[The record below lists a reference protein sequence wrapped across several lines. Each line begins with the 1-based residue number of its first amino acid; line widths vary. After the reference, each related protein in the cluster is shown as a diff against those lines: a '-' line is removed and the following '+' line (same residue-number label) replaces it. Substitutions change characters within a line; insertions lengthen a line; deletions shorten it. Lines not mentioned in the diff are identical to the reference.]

1 MKKVSL
7 RYLSQEDIL
16 SLNLTAEAIV
26 AAVER
31 VILSHGKGLV
41 QLPPKP
47 GIFPRKGK
55 YNYFHAM
62 PAFVEDLDIC
72 GLKWLGRVTLNPQEN
87 DLPQFTGLQ
96 VVNDPETGVPLAVM
110 DCRWITVARTTA
122 LSVVTARHLSPPAP
136 KAMAIVG
143 AGLQARFHAL
153 MFASEFPSL
162 EKIYINSRTAQSVDR
177 FVKDMEAMV
186 PVKIIPSSAEEAC
199 RNSQIIVSAGVRD
212 PLYKLRWI
220 SPGTLCIGLDLL
232 SSWGREI
239 QEGVDKVF
247 VDDEKQFRDRYV
259 TEPQA
264 FAGEPRVTA
273 ELGKVLTG
281 RAPGRESPEERI
293 LSLNVGMG
301 VCDLALG
308 DLIYREAG
316 RQNKGT
322 VLPLMEREDIWTNL
336 EIKNRDKEMVE

>member
-1 MKKVSL
+1 MKKVSF

-16 SLNLTAEAIV
+16 SLNLSTKAIV

-47 GIFPRKGK
+47 AVFPRKGK

-96 VVNDPETGVPLAVM
+96 VVNDPVTGTPLAVM

-122 LSVVTARHLSPPAP
+122 LSVVTARHLSTPSP

-143 AGLQARFHAL
+143 AGLQGRFHAL
-153 MFASEFPSL
+153 MFAGEFSSL
-162 EKIYINSRTAQSVDR
+162 ERIYISSRTAESVDR
-177 FVKDMEAMV
+177 FVKDMEDRV
-186 PVKIIPSSAEEAC
+186 PAEIIPSYPEEAS
-199 RNSQIIVSAGVRD
+199 RNSQIILSAGVRE
-212 PLYKLRWI
+212 PLFNLDWI
-220 SPGTLCIGLDLL
+220 APGTLCIGLDLL
-232 SSWGREI
+232 SPWGREI

-247 VDDEKQFRDRYV
+247 VDDEKQFRDRYA

-264 FAGEPRVTA
+264 FAGEPRVTG
-273 ELGKVLTG
+273 ELGRVLTG
-281 RAPGRESPEERI
+281 EIPGRESPEERI

-308 DLIYREAG
+308 DLIYREAL

-322 VLPLMEREDIWTNL
+322 ILPLMERDDIWADM
-336 EIKNRDKEMVE
+336 EVRRE